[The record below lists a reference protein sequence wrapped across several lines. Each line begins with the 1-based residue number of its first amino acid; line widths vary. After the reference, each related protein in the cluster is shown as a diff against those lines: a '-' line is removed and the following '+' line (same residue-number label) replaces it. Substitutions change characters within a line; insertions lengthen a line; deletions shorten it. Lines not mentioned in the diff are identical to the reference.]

1 MAELFSTL
9 LQRSVLFRI
18 REDNEA
24 CPKVFTPGYS
34 KKLRHLKRVH
44 KINLASVKEQLDR
57 DDTELMLVGTKYQ
70 KADIFTKALSG
81 TLWLA
86 ALSMLCVH
94 DKYEIMKSS
103 SAGLKMTQEMTLSQP
118 VAEPT
123 VTLPGYKKKQKRKP
137 PRVKSIPSQWRTV
150 ELRSSSTRACGSL
163 NCDV

>member
-24 CPKVFTPGYS
+24 CPKVCTPGYS

-81 TLWLA
+81 TLWPA
-86 ALSMLCVH
+86 ALSMLGVH
-94 DKYEIMKSS
+94 DKYEI
-103 SAGLKMTQEMTLSQP
+103 
-118 VAEPT
+118 V
-123 VTLPGYKKKQKRKP
+123 
-137 PRVKSIPSQWRTV
+137 
-150 ELRSSSTRACGSL
+150 
-163 NCDV
+163 